1 MVDPIRPV
9 RVTGPRLTR
18 GAGAAA
24 SYDRFQ
30 VDESRQATV
39 ETPHVSAA
47 PAIGLDSLLML
58 QGIDDSVERDRGARK
73 RGSAMIA
80 ALSDLQRAMLAAED
94 PALTLQALSD
104 LAAEEPDAADPALAS
119 VLRAVVLRARL
130 EVARRGR
137 RGD

>member
-1 MVDPIRPV
+1 M
-9 RVTGPRLTR
+9 
-18 GAGAAA
+18 
-24 SYDRFQ
+24 
-30 VDESRQATV
+30 

-73 RGSAMIA
+73 RRSAMIA

>member
-1 MVDPIRPV
+1 
-9 RVTGPRLTR
+9 LTR

-30 VDESRQATV
+30 VDEPREAAV

-73 RGSAMIA
+73 RRSAMIA